1 MIIDIERFIAMETPL
16 WRRLDGQ
23 LAAWEADPHGPRSL
37 AEVREVERLYQRASA
52 DLARLSSHCADPATV
67 SALEALVGRGYA
79 AIYGG
84 HRKRQRF
91 RFWAWLLGTWPRTF
105 RQHIGAFWLATA
117 AMAVGAGFGAAA
129 MALDE
134 RAKPLLIGPFSHL
147 AGDPSERVR
156 MEETTGHTSGSEG
169 TFAGTL
175 MTHNT
180 RVSLLSLSLGMT
192 AGVGTIILLF
202 YNGTI
207 LGAVCL
213 DYLRAGE
220 GVFLAGWLLPHG
232 VIEIPAILIA
242 SQAGLVL
249 AGALL
254 GGRQP
259 MRMSERLRAVAP
271 AVATLAGAAAVMLVW
286 AGIIEAFFSQRH
298 QPILPYSFKIA
309 FGITE
314 GILLVALLAYGGR
327 PGLRIVRWLQN
338 RKSSRAHAQI
348 R

>member
-1 MIIDIERFIAMETPL
+1 VIVDLERFIAVETPL
-16 WRRLDGQ
+16 WRKLDAR
-23 LAAWEADPHGPRSL
+23 LAAWEAAPHESRSL

-52 DLARLSSHCADPATV
+52 DLARLGSHAADPATV
-67 SALEALVGRGYA
+67 RALEALVGRGYA
-79 AIYGG
+79 VIYGAG
-84 HRKRQRF
+84 RRGQRF
-91 RFWAWLLGTWPRTF
+91 RFWKWFLETWPQTF
-105 RQHIGAFWLATA
+105 RQHLGAFALATA
-117 AMAVGAGFGAAA
+117 VLLVGALFGATA
-129 MALDE
+129 MTLDD

-147 AGDPSERVR
+147 SGDPSDRVR
-156 MEETTGHTSGSEG
+156 TEETSAYEG
-169 TFAGTL
+169 RGESTFAGTL

-180 RVSLLSLSLGMT
+180 RVTLLSLALGMT
-192 AGVGTIILLF
+192 AGVGTLILLF
-202 YNGTI
+202 YNGTL

-232 VIEIPAILIA
+232 VIEIPAILIG

-259 MRMSERLRAVAP
+259 LRLTQRLRAVAP

-286 AGIIEAFFSQRH
+286 AGIVEAFFSQRH
-298 QPILPYSFKIA
+298 EPLLPYSFKIS
-309 FGITE
+309 FGLVEGALLIT
-314 GILLVALLAYGGR
+314 LLAYGGR
-327 PGLRIVRWLQN
+327 PGARVFSLFKRR
-338 RKSSRAHAQI
+338 RAPASHAPI